1 MTLVWAIVAL
11 LTGLV
16 LLWKCADYLVCGA
29 VAIAERFGLSPFV
42 IGLTIVAMG
51 TSAPEVAASVAAVFS
66 EGGGDIAIG
75 NVFGSNIA
83 NLALVAGVVTL
94 IRPMRIQRPTLRREI
109 PIMIA
114 VALLLGWVVW
124 NGTVNRPE
132 SLVLLG
138 VFGGF
143 LIWTVKLGRANKP
156 PPEPVDI
163 SACITKSRE
172 ASLGPSIG
180 LVVLGLV
187 GLAGGARMAVY
198 GATVLGRAIGL
209 SEAVIGLTIVSLGTS
224 LPELITCVVAALKKH
239 DDISVGN
246 LVGSNVFN
254 TLLVTG
260 VCGMSRPFAVSS
272 RFSGGVDYWVMVG
285 VSLVFAGLAWRGR
298 GRINRGSGVVLLT
311 LYTGYLGYLFLV
323 APTG

>member
-1 MTLVWAIVAL
+1 MTLVWALVAL

-29 VAIAERFGLSPFV
+29 VGIAERFGLSPFV

-51 TSAPEVAASVAAVFS
+51 TSAPEVAASVAAVFT

-75 NVFGSNIA
+75 NVCGSNIA

-94 IRPMRIQRPTLRREI
+94 LRPMRIQRSTLWREI
-109 PIMIA
+109 PIMIG
-114 VALLLGWVVW
+114 VTFLLGWAAW
-124 NGTVNRPE
+124 NGTVGRFE

-143 LIWTVKLGRANKP
+143 LLWTVKLGRASRIVC
-156 PPEPVDI
+156 EPV
-163 SACITKSRE
+163 ACISCSPP
-172 ASLGPSIG
+172 ASLVPSIR
-180 LVVLGLV
+180 LVVLGLI
-187 GLAGGARMAVY
+187 GLAVGARMAVY

-209 SEAVIGLTIVSLGTS
+209 SEAVIGLTIVSIGTS
-224 LPELITCVVAALKKH
+224 LPELITCIVAAVKKH

-246 LVGSNVFN
+246 LVGSNIFN

-260 VCGMSRPFAVSS
+260 VSGLSRPFPVSA
-272 RFSGGVDYWVMVG
+272 RFSGGIDFWVMVG
-285 VSLVFAGLAWRGR
+285 VSLVFAGLSWTGR
-298 GRINRGSGVVLLT
+298 GRIGRFSGVVLLG
-311 LYTGYLGYLFLV
+311 LYVGYLTYLFLV
-323 APTG
+323 APA

>member
-1 MTLVWAIVAL
+1 MSLVWAIAAL

-16 LLWKCADYLVCGA
+16 LLWKCADVLVCGA

-75 NVFGSNIA
+75 NVCGSNIA

-94 IRPMRIQRPTLRREI
+94 IRPLRIQRATLRREV

-114 VALLLGWVVW
+114 VVLLLGGTLW
-124 NGTVNRPE
+124 NGTVGRWE
-132 SLVLLG
+132 SLALLV

-143 LIWTVKLGRANKP
+143 LAWTVKLGRSNMQASS
-156 PPEPVDI
+156 PVEGAVRAAGGSSVALL
-163 SACITKSRE
+163 SAVWR
-172 ASLGPSIG
+172 
-180 LVVLGLV
+180 VVLGLI
-187 GLAGGARMAVY
+187 GLALGARMAVY
-198 GATVLGRAIGL
+198 GATVLGRAIGI
-209 SEAVIGLTIVSLGTS
+209 SEAVIGLTIVSIGTS
-224 LPELITCVVAALKKH
+224 LPELITCVVAAVKEH

-246 LVGSNVFN
+246 LVGSNIFN

-260 VCGMSRPFAVSS
+260 VSGLSRPFEVSA
-272 RFSGGVDYWVMVG
+272 RFAGGNDYWVMVG
-285 VSLVFAGLAWRGR
+285 VSLLFAGLSWGGR
-298 GRINRGSGVVLLT
+298 GCIKRRAGIVLLGI
-311 LYTGYLGYLFLV
+311 YVAYLCYLFLV
-323 APTG
+323 SPVS